1 MAGFTLTVAMRAE
14 VRDLIAGTRAASGQM
29 RTFADRTDAANRS
42 LARLDANGAR
52 LATQF
57 AALNRS
63 SRAAVGELNRITAR
77 AGAART
83 ALRAAGDDGA
93 RSMSRLQR
101 ATAGAGRRGMS
112 TTNMLAGGALVLGTG
127 EIIEEGNRYQRQMNL
142 FGAVTDATAAQ
153 MKRAAAV
160 AEELG
165 NDLTLPTTTSADAA
179 EGMVELSRAGFRAD
193 QSIDAVRA
201 SLQLAS
207 AADVNAAT
215 SARYLGDIMDQ
226 YGLGADQAAKA
237 SDTLAAT
244 ANNASGSITDIYYS
258 MRYAG
263 PVANALGVSLQDT
276 AAAVGMLGKS
286 GILGQTAGT
295 SLRGIFA
302 NLAAPTPAMKKGLKD
317 LGIEAWDAQ
326 GRFRGLR
333 TVIDG
338 LSKAEHSMSE
348 QDFTAAVTRAFGKP
362 ALSGAVALAHQGTE
376 SFDALAMAVDQTGSA
391 ASITAA
397 RGKGLAGAMTQLRTQ
412 ARQTGIALYEGMAP
426 GLEWVTRLLTRGMS
440 GATPYLTQALA
451 YGRDIAT
458 LYGPDLKESTKNGM
472 GSLIDEA
479 QRLIGPLKDIGE
491 HTLATGLNL
500 LINAASTLG
509 DVLDNAADG
518 AEPLLRAIAGLGDD
532 GGAAAGTLDIIA
544 TVANVALD
552 AVSGL
557 SLVLVPVGHLVGG
570 LVSAFGALPAP
581 IQSAALA
588 MLLFRRVQPTLTGI
602 ANTVSGPV
610 RSGFASANEQMR
622 LQQSLAAASGVTLSR
637 YGAAWAALQARVGFL
652 GTMTAA
658 FRSANGAGSTFT
670 GTLNGVGRAA
680 GSGLRSALGGVTN
693 ALGGPFGV
701 VMAGV
706 SVGLG
711 LLAARQQKAAQ
722 AAAEHQQRISTL
734 TSALRESGGQIDSNV
749 RNQAAQAL
757 LDTKTGQGQLTKVM
771 EQAGVPL
778 ASLTDAYLGQG
789 TSLDA
794 LQKQLLT
801 TANAHREYRD
811 QAGGKASV
819 LDYTDVGQ
827 QYKDAAD
834 ALGSVK
840 GEMAESVKNA
850 RDLAAATKG
859 AGDGT
864 SAYDRLKAAVGG
876 LADQTADA
884 DTRTRSL
891 KSALDLL
898 SGGQISLQAAEAK
911 VNSAVLDLQE
921 GRKGVNRGQG
931 YGGRQ
936 LVNEDKTLNTTT
948 RNGQQLYTQ
957 LTALSDAAADASVAT
972 FDLAQRN
979 GETLPAALAKAREQM
994 SRARTEAIAAA
1005 RGYGLTKTQAEGV
1018 ADTLGLLP
1026 SKVSLLLQ
1034 TKGMDST
1041 LANLI
1046 AVQAEFQR
1054 LPNAKTIK
1062 VDSLSDGA
1070 QQKLRDLG
1078 FTVKTVPGTRQIRIT
1093 APTQGAKKNLDTLIE
1108 TLGRT
1113 PNSKNIPVSA
1123 PTAAA
1128 VKSLQA
1134 VQTKLRATPG
1144 AKSVIVRAPTAQ
1156 ARKELEALGFR
1167 VEKVP
1172 GTKNVKVTVPT
1183 SGPRKAADSIQRRI
1197 DALRGKELTVTTRH
1211 ITVFDQLSKQPGST
1225 ADAIE
1230 KQAENLRKNANR
1242 HADGAVVDYFA
1253 DGGLTGG
1260 ARREQHVAQIA
1271 PAGSWRVWGEPETG
1285 GEAYVPLGA
1294 SKRER
1299 SKAVVETVVDRFGGQ
1314 VDWFADGG
1322 IRSTR
1327 SRDYNPLLANSFKQ
1341 ARSAAAIAGVVRSF
1355 DIRSGSDQ
1363 ARTRVVDARAGG
1375 RVQVVVVREQQ
1386 PLIGSMPVTVT
1397 DSAATPEQ
1405 IGNEMMRTLRN
1416 AQRGGRV

>member
-14 VRDLIAGTRAASGQM
+14 VRDLIAGTRAASAQM
-29 RTFADRTDAANRS
+29 RTLGDRTDAANRS

-52 LATQF
+52 LAAQF

-77 AGAART
+77 AAAART
-83 ALRAAGDDGA
+83 ALRTTGEDGA

-101 ATAGAGRRGMS
+101 ATAGAGRRGL
-112 TTNMLAGGALVLGTG
+112 TGANMLAGGALLLGTG
-127 EIIEEGNRYQRQMNL
+127 QIIEEGNRYQRQMNL
-142 FGAVTDATAAQ
+142 FRAVTGATAAQ
-153 MKRAAAV
+153 MKRAAVV
-160 AEELG
+160 AQELG

-179 EGMVELSRAGFRAD
+179 EGMVELSKAGFRAD

-201 SLQLAS
+201 SLQLAA

-215 SARYLGDIMDQ
+215 SAKYLGDIMDQ

-263 PVANALGVSLQDT
+263 PVAHALGVSLQDT

-286 GILGQTAGT
+286 GLLGQTAGT

-302 NLAAPTPAMKKGLKD
+302 NLAAPTPQMRGALKN
-317 LGIEAWDAQ
+317 LGIDAWDAQ

-338 LSKAEHSMSE
+338 LSKAERSMSQ

-376 SFDALAMAVDQTGSA
+376 SFDALSMAVRQTGAA
-391 ASITAA
+391 ASITAS
-397 RGKGLAGAMTQLRTQ
+397 RGQGLTGAMTQLRTQ

-426 GLEWVTRLLTRGMS
+426 GLEWVTRLLTRGMA
-440 GATPYLTQALA
+440 GATPYLTTALD
-451 YGRDIAT
+451 YGRDLAT
-458 LYGPDLKESTKNGM
+458 LYGPDLKARTEAGL
-472 GSLIDEA
+472 GGLIDEA
-479 QRLIGPLKDIGE
+479 RQLVGPLKEIGE
-491 HTLATGLNL
+491 HSLATGLNL
-500 LINAASTLG
+500 LINAGSTLG
-509 DVLDNAADG
+509 DVLSNAADG
-518 AEPLLRAIAGLGDD
+518 AEPLVKAVSGLGQE
-532 GGAAAGTLDIIA
+532 GGAAAGTLDIVA
-544 TVANVALD
+544 TVANAAMD

-557 SLVLVPVGHLVGG
+557 SLVLVPIGHVVGG
-570 LVSAFGALPAP
+570 LVTAFGALPAP

-588 MLLFRRVQPTLTGI
+588 MLLFRRAQPALTNL
-602 ANTVSGPV
+602 ATTVSGPV
-610 RSGFASANEQMR
+610 RSGIRSFNDEMR
-622 LQQSLAAASGVTLSR
+622 VQQSLAAASGVALSR
-637 YGAAWAALQARVGFL
+637 YGAAWAAVQARVGFL
-652 GTMTAA
+652 GNMTAA
-658 FRSANGAGSTFT
+658 FRSANGAGVTFT
-670 GTLNGVGRAA
+670 GTLNGIGRAA
-680 GSGLRSALGGVTN
+680 GSGLRSALGSVTN

-722 AAAEHQQRISTL
+722 AAAEHQQRISSL

-749 RNQAAQAL
+749 RQQAAQVL
-757 LDTKTGQGQLTKVM
+757 LDTKTEQGQLTKVM

-778 ASLTDAYLGQG
+778 ATLTDAYLGQG
-789 TSLDA
+789 TSLEA
-794 LQKQLLT
+794 LQKQLQA
-801 TANAHREYRD
+801 TADKHRYYKD
-811 QAGGKASV
+811 LANDKATV
-819 LDYTDVGQ
+819 LAYTDVGQ

-840 GEMAESVKNA
+840 GEMAESIKNA
-850 RDLAAATKG
+850 RELAKATKG

-876 LADQTADA
+876 LADETADA

-898 SGGQISLQAAEAK
+898 SGGQISLQAAKAK

-921 GRKGVNRGQG
+921 GSRNVNRGQG
-931 YGGRQ
+931 YGGKE

-972 FDLAQRN
+972 FDLAKRN

-994 SRARTEAIAAA
+994 SRARAEAIKAAQ
-1005 RGYGLTKTQAEGV
+1005 GYGLTKAQAEGV
-1018 ADTLGLLP
+1018 ADSLGLLP

-1046 AVQAEFQR
+1046 AVQAEFHR
-1054 LPNAKTIK
+1054 LPKQRTIK

-1070 QQKLRDLG
+1070 QKKLRDLG
-1078 FTVKTVPGTRQIRIT
+1078 FTVKTVPGTRQIKIT
-1093 APTQGAKKNLDTLIE
+1093 APTAAAKKNLDTLIDK
-1108 TLGRT
+1108 LGRT
-1113 PNSKNIPVSA
+1113 PSSKKVTVSA

-1128 VKSLQA
+1128 IKSLQA
-1134 VQTKLRATPG
+1134 VQAKIRATPG
-1144 AKSVIVRAPTAQ
+1144 AKYVVVQAPTAE
-1156 ARKELEALGFR
+1156 ARKQLQALGFR
-1167 VEKVP
+1167 IEKVP
-1172 GTKNVKVTVPT
+1172 GSKNVKVIVPT
-1183 SGPRKAADSIQRRI
+1183 SGPRKAADAIQQRI
-1197 DALRGKELTVTTRH
+1197 NALRGKEVTVTTRH
-1211 ITVFDQLSKQPGST
+1211 VSIFSQLAEQNT
-1225 ADAIE
+1225 NIADAIE
-1230 KQAENLRKNANR
+1230 KQAEAQARAAKR

-1260 ARREQHVAQIA
+1260 QRRERHVAQIA
-1271 PAGSWRVWGEPETG
+1271 PAGSYRIWGERETG
-1285 GEAYVPLGA
+1285 GEAYVPLAA

-1299 SKAVVETVVDRFGGQ
+1299 SKAIVEEVVDRFGGQ
-1314 VDWFADGG
+1314 VEWYANGG
-1322 IRSTR
+1322 VRGAR
-1327 SRDYNPLLANSFKQ
+1327 SRDYTPMLASSFKQ
-1341 ARSAAAIAGVVRSF
+1341 ARSVEAIAGVVRSF
-1355 DIRSGSDQ
+1355 DIRTSSDR

-1386 PLIGSMPVTVT
+1386 PLIGSMPISVT

>member
-14 VRDLIAGTRAASGQM
+14 VRDLIAGTRAASAQM
-29 RTFADRTDAANRS
+29 RTLGDRTDAANRS

-52 LATQF
+52 LASQF
-57 AALNRS
+57 TALNRS
-63 SRAAVGELNRITAR
+63 ARGAVGELNRITAR
-77 AGAART
+77 AGAARA
-83 ALRAAGDDGA
+83 ALRSAGDDGA

-101 ATAGAGRRGMS
+101 TTAGAGRRGTS
-112 TTNMLAGGALVLGTG
+112 ATNMLAGGALVLGTG
-127 EIIEEGNRYQRQMNL
+127 EIIEEGNHYLRQMNL
-142 FGAVTDATAAQ
+142 FRAVTDATAGQ
-153 MKRAAAV
+153 MQRAGVV
-160 AEELG
+160 ARELG
-165 NDLTLPTTTSADAA
+165 NDLTLPTSTSADAA
-179 EGMVELSRAGFRAD
+179 EGMVELSKAGFRAD

-201 SLQLAS
+201 SLQLAA

-215 SARYLGDIMDQ
+215 SAKYLGDIMDQ
-226 YGLGADQAAKA
+226 YGLGADQASRAA
-237 SDTLAAT
+237 DTLAAT

-263 PVANALGVSLQDT
+263 PVANALGVTLQDT

-302 NLAAPTPAMKKGLKD
+302 NLAAPTPIMKNALRD
-317 LGIEAWDAQ
+317 LGIEAWDAE

-338 LSKAEHSMSE
+338 LSEAEHSMNQ
-348 QDFTAAVTRAFGKP
+348 QDFVAGVTRAFGKP

-376 SFDALAMAVDQTGSA
+376 SFDALSMAVEQTGSA
-391 ASITAA
+391 ADITAS
-397 RGKGLAGAMTQLRTQ
+397 RGEGLAGAMTQLRTQ
-412 ARQTGIALYEGMAP
+412 ARQTGIALYDGMAP

-440 GATPYLTQALA
+440 GATPYLTQAIE
-451 YGRDIAT
+451 YGNDLAT
-458 LYGPDLKESTKNGM
+458 LFGPELKAQTKDGLS
-472 GSLIDEA
+472 GLIEEA
-479 QRLIGPLKDIGE
+479 QQLVGPLQDIGE
-491 HTLATGLNL
+491 HSLATGLNL
-500 LINAASTLG
+500 LINAGRTLG
-509 DVLDNAADG
+509 DVLENAADG
-518 AEPLLRAIAGLGDD
+518 AEPILEAVSGLGEE

-544 TVANVALD
+544 TVGNIAMD

-557 SLVLVPVGHLVGG
+557 SMVLVPIGHAVGG
-570 LVSAFGALPAP
+570 LVSAFGALPGP

-588 MLLFRRVQPTLTGI
+588 MLLFRRAQPALTNM
-602 ANTVSGPV
+602 ATTMTGPV
-610 RSGFASANEQMR
+610 RSGISSFNQQMR
-622 LQQSLAAASGVTLSR
+622 VQQSLAAASGVALSR
-637 YGAAWAALQARVGFL
+637 YGAAWAAVQARVGFL
-652 GTMTAA
+652 GNMTSA
-658 FRSANGAGSTFT
+658 FRSANGAGTTFM

-711 LLAARQQKAAQ
+711 LLASRQQKAAQ
-722 AAAEHQQRISTL
+722 AAAEHQQRVSTL

-749 RNQAAQAL
+749 RNAAAQSL
-757 LDTKTGQGQLTKVM
+757 LDTKTEQGQLAKVM
-771 EQAGVPL
+771 DQAGVPL

-794 LQKQLLT
+794 LQKQLQA
-801 TANAHREYRD
+801 TADKHKVWKNV
-811 QAGGKASV
+811 AGGKATV
-819 LDYTDVGQ
+819 QDYSEVGQ

-840 GEMAESVKNA
+840 GEMSGALKNA
-850 RDLAAATKG
+850 KDLAKATKG
-859 AGDGT
+859 AADGT

-911 VNSAVLDLQE
+911 VNSAVLDLKD
-921 GRKGVNRGQG
+921 GSKNVDRRQG
-931 YGGRQ
+931 YGGKQ

-948 RNGQQLYTQ
+948 RNGQGLYTQ

-979 GETLPAALAKAREQM
+979 GEDLPAALAKAREQM
-994 SRARTEAIAAA
+994 SRARTEAIQAA
-1005 RGYGLTKTQAEGV
+1005 RGYGLTKAQAEGV
-1018 ADTLGLLP
+1018 ADSLGLLP

-1070 QQKLRDLG
+1070 QKKLRSLG
-1078 FTVKTVPGTRQIRIT
+1078 FTVKTVPGTRQIKIT
-1093 APTQGAKKNLDTLIE
+1093 APTAGAKKSLDTLIDK
-1108 TLGRT
+1108 LGRT
-1113 PNSKNIPVSA
+1113 PNSKNVKVSA

-1128 VKSLQA
+1128 IKSLEA
-1134 VQTKLRATPG
+1134 VQTKIRATPG
-1144 AKSVIVRAPTAQ
+1144 AKSVVVRAPTAE
-1156 ARKELEALGFR
+1156 ARKQLEALGFKI
-1167 VEKVP
+1167 EKVP
-1172 GTKNVKVTVPT
+1172 GSKNVKVTVPT
-1183 SGPRKAADSIQRRI
+1183 GGPRKAADSIQQRI
-1197 DALRGKELTVTTRH
+1197 DSLRGKEVTVTTRH
-1211 ITVFDQLSKQPGST
+1211 VTVFDQLRQSNSDA
-1225 ADAIE
+1225 ADAIRR
-1230 KQAENLRKNANR
+1230 QAEAQARAAKK

-1253 DGGLTGG
+1253 DGGVTGG
-1260 ARREQHVAQIA
+1260 TGRERHVAQIA
-1271 PAGSWRVWGEPETG
+1271 PAGSYRIWGERETG
-1285 GEAYVPLGA
+1285 GEAYVPLA
-1294 SKRER
+1294 AAKRER
-1299 SKAVVETVVDRFGGQ
+1299 SKAIVETVVDRFGGQ
-1314 VDWFADGG
+1314 VEWYANGG
-1322 IRSTR
+1322 VRNAR
-1327 SRDYNPLLANSFKQ
+1327 GRDSSPMLASSFKS
-1341 ARSAAAIAGVVRSF
+1341 ARSVAAMAGVVRSF
-1355 DIRSGSDQ
+1355 DLRTGSDR

-1386 PLIGSMPVTVT
+1386 PLIGSMPVTVS
-1397 DSAATPEQ
+1397 DSSATPEQ
-1405 IGNEMMRTLRN
+1405 IGTEMMRTLRN

>member
-14 VRDLIAGTRAASGQM
+14 VRDLIAGTRAASAQM
-29 RTFADRTDAANRS
+29 RTLGDRTDAANRS

-52 LATQF
+52 LASQF

-63 SRAAVGELNRITAR
+63 ARGAVGELNRITAR
-77 AGAART
+77 AGAARA
-83 ALRAAGDDGA
+83 ALRSAGDDGA

-112 TTNMLAGGALVLGTG
+112 ATNMLAGGALVLGTG
-127 EIIEEGNRYQRQMNL
+127 EVIEEGNRYQRQMNL
-142 FGAVTDATAAQ
+142 FRAVTDATAGQ

-160 AEELG
+160 ARELG
-165 NDLTLPTTTSADAA
+165 NDLTLPTSTSADAA
-179 EGMVELSRAGFRAD
+179 EGMVELSKAGFRAD

-201 SLQLAS
+201 SLQLAA

-215 SARYLGDIMDQ
+215 SAKYLGDIMDQ
-226 YGLGADQAAKA
+226 YGLGADQASRAA
-237 SDTLAAT
+237 DTLAAT

-263 PVANALGVSLQDT
+263 PVANALGVTLQDT

-302 NLAAPTPAMKKGLKD
+302 NLAAPTPIMKGALRD

-326 GRFRGLR
+326 GRFKGLR

-338 LSKAEHSMSE
+338 LSKAEHSMS
-348 QDFTAAVTRAFGKP
+348 QKDFTAGVTRAFGKP

-376 SFDALAMAVDQTGSA
+376 SFDALSMAVRQTGSA
-391 ASITAA
+391 ASITAS
-397 RGKGLAGAMTQLRTQ
+397 RGEGLAGAMTQLRTQ

-440 GATPYLTQALA
+440 GATPYLTTALE
-451 YGRDIAT
+451 YGRNIAT
-458 LYGPDLKESTKNGM
+458 LYGPELKEQTKDGLS
-472 GSLIDEA
+472 GLIEEA
-479 QRLIGPLKDIGE
+479 QQLVGPLKDIGE
-491 HTLATGLNL
+491 HSLATGLKL
-500 LINAASTLG
+500 LINAGRTLG
-509 DVLDNAADG
+509 DVLSNAADG
-518 AEPLLRAIAGLGDD
+518 AEPILEAISGLGQE

-544 TVANVALD
+544 TVANLAMD

-557 SLVLVPVGHLVGG
+557 SMVLVPIGHAVGG
-570 LVSAFGALPAP
+570 LVSAFGALPGP

-588 MLLFRRVQPTLTGI
+588 MLLFRRAQPALTNM
-602 ANTVSGPV
+602 ATTMTGPV
-610 RSGFASANEQMR
+610 RSGVASFNQQMR
-622 LQQSLAAASGVTLSR
+622 VQQSLAAASGVALSR
-637 YGAAWAALQARVGFL
+637 YGAAWAAVQARVGFL
-652 GTMTAA
+652 GNMTSA
-658 FRSANGAGSTFT
+658 FRSANGAGVTFM

-722 AAAEHQQRISTL
+722 AAAEHQQRVSTL

-749 RNQAAQAL
+749 RNAAAQSL
-757 LDTKTGQGQLTKVM
+757 LDTKTEQGQLTKVM

-794 LQKQLLT
+794 LQKQLQA
-801 TANAHREYRD
+801 TADKHKVWKD
-811 QAGGKASV
+811 VAGGKATV
-819 LDYTDVGQ
+819 QDYSEVGQ

-840 GEMAESVKNA
+840 GEMAGALKNA
-850 RDLAAATKG
+850 KDLAKATKG

-864 SAYDRLKAAVGG
+864 SAYDRLKQAVGG

-891 KSALDLL
+891 KAALDLL

-911 VNSAVLDLQE
+911 VNSAVLDLQD
-921 GRKGVNRGQG
+921 GSKNVDRSQG
-931 YGGRQ
+931 YGGKQ

-948 RNGQQLYTQ
+948 RNGQGLYTQ

-979 GETLPAALAKAREQM
+979 GEDLPTALAKAREQM
-994 SRARTEAIAAA
+994 SRARSEAIQAA

-1018 ADTLGLLP
+1018 ADSLGLLP

-1070 QQKLRDLG
+1070 QKKLRSLG
-1078 FTVKTVPGTRQIRIT
+1078 FTVKTVPGTRQIKIT
-1093 APTQGAKKNLDTLIE
+1093 APTAGAKKNLDTLIDK
-1108 TLGRT
+1108 LGRT
-1113 PNSKNIPVSA
+1113 PNSKNVKVSA

-1128 VKSLQA
+1128 IKSLEA
-1134 VQTKLRATPG
+1134 VQAKIRATPG
-1144 AKSVIVRAPTAQ
+1144 AKSVVVRAPTAE
-1156 ARKELEALGFR
+1156 ARKQLEALGFR

-1172 GTKNVKVTVPT
+1172 GSKNVKVTVPT
-1183 SGPRKAADSIQRRI
+1183 GGPRKAADSIQERI
-1197 DALRGKELTVTTRH
+1197 NSLRGKEVTVTTRH
-1211 ITVFDQLSKQPGST
+1211 VSIFSQLAEQNT
-1225 ADAIE
+1225 NVADAIRR
-1230 KQAENLRKNANR
+1230 QADAQARAAKK

-1253 DGGLTGG
+1253 DGGVTGG
-1260 ARREQHVAQIA
+1260 TGRERHVAQIA
-1271 PAGSWRVWGEPETG
+1271 PAGSYRIWGERETG
-1285 GEAYVPLGA
+1285 GEAYVPLA
-1294 SKRER
+1294 AAKRER
-1299 SKAVVETVVDRFGGQ
+1299 SKAIVETVVDRFGGQ
-1314 VDWFADGG
+1314 VEWYANGG
-1322 IRSTR
+1322 VRNAR
-1327 SRDYNPLLANSFKQ
+1327 GRDYNPMLASSFKQ
-1341 ARSAAAIAGVVRSF
+1341 ARSVAAMAGVVRSF
-1355 DIRSGSDQ
+1355 DLRTGSDR

-1397 DSAATPEQ
+1397 DSGATPEQ
-1405 IGNEMMRTLRN
+1405 IGTEMMRTLRN

>member
-1 MAGFTLTVAMRAE
+1 
-14 VRDLIAGTRAASGQM
+14 
-29 RTFADRTDAANRS
+29 
-42 LARLDANGAR
+42 
-52 LATQF
+52 
-57 AALNRS
+57 
-63 SRAAVGELNRITAR
+63 
-77 AGAART
+77 
-83 ALRAAGDDGA
+83 
-93 RSMSRLQR
+93 
-101 ATAGAGRRGMS
+101 
-112 TTNMLAGGALVLGTG
+112 MLAGGSLLLGAG
-127 EIIEEGNRYQRQMNL
+127 EMVEEGNRYQKQMNL
-142 FGAVTDATAAQ
+142 FRAVTSATAGQ
-153 MKRAAAV
+153 MKRAAVV
-160 AEELG
+160 AQELG
-165 NDLTLPTTTSADAA
+165 NDLSLPGSTAADAA
-179 EGMVELSRAGFRAD
+179 EGMVELSKAGFRAD

-201 SLQLAS
+201 SLQLAA

-226 YGLGADQAAKA
+226 YGLGADQAARA

-276 AAAVGMLGKS
+276 AAAVGMLGKA

-302 NLAAPTPAMKKGLKD
+302 NLAAPTPQMRGALKD
-317 LGIEAWDAQ
+317 LGIDAWTAQ
-326 GRFRGLR
+326 GQFRGLR

-338 LSKAEHSMSE
+338 LSKAEHEMSE
-348 QDFTAAVTRAFGKP
+348 KDFAAGVTRAFGKP

-376 SFDALAMAVDQTGSA
+376 SFDALSVAVRQTGA
-391 ASITAA
+391 AATITAS
-397 RGKGLAGAMTQLRTQ
+397 RGQGLTGAMTQLRTQ
-412 ARQTGIALYEGMAP
+412 ARQTGLALYEGMAP
-426 GLEWVTRLLTRGMS
+426 GLEWVTRLLTRGIA
-440 GATPYLTQALA
+440 GATPYLTTALE
-451 YGRDIAT
+451 YGRNLAV
-458 LYGPDLKESTKNGM
+458 LYGPDLKAKTSAGL
-472 GSLIDEA
+472 GGLIDEA
-479 QRLIGPLKDIGE
+479 QALLGPLKELGE

-500 LINAASTLG
+500 LINAGRTLG
-509 DVLDNAADG
+509 DVLSNAADG
-518 AEPLLRAIAGLGDD
+518 AEPILDAISGLGED

-544 TVANVALD
+544 TVANAAMD

-557 SLVLVPVGHLVGG
+557 STVLVPIGHVVGG

-588 MLLFRRVQPTLTGI
+588 MLLFRRVQPTLTNL
-602 ANTVSGPV
+602 AATMTGPV
-610 RSGFASANEQMR
+610 RSGIQSANQQMR
-622 LQQSLAAASGVTLSR
+622 VQQSLAAASGVSLSR
-637 YGAAWAALQARVGFL
+637 YGAAWAAVQARVGFL
-652 GTMTAA
+652 GNMTAA
-658 FRSANGAGSTFT
+658 FRSANGAGTTLT
-670 GTLNGVGRAA
+670 GTLNGMSRAA

-722 AAAEHQQRISTL
+722 SAAEHQQRISSL

-757 LDTKTGQGQLTKVM
+757 LDTKTEQGQLTKVM

-789 TSLDA
+789 TSLEV
-794 LQKQLLT
+794 LQKQLQA
-801 TANAHREYRD
+801 TADRHRIWKD
-811 QAGGKASV
+811 VAGGKATIR
-819 LDYTDVGQ
+819 DYSPIGQ

-850 RDLAAATKG
+850 RELAKATKG

-876 LADQTADA
+876 LADETADA

-898 SGGQISLQAAEAK
+898 SGGQISLQAAKAK

-921 GRKGVNRGQG
+921 SGRNVNRDQG
-931 YGGRQ
+931 YGGKQ
-936 LVNEDKTLNTTT
+936 LVNQDKTLNTTT

-972 FDLAQRN
+972 YDLAQRN
-979 GETLPAALAKAREQM
+979 GEALPAALAKARGEM
-994 SRARTEAIAAA
+994 SRARAEAIKAA

-1018 ADTLGLLP
+1018 ADSLGLLP

-1046 AVQAEFQR
+1046 AVQAEFHR

-1070 QQKLRDLG
+1070 QKKLRSLG
-1078 FTVKTVPGTRQIRIT
+1078 FTVKTVPGTRQIKIT
-1093 APTQGAKKNLDTLIE
+1093 APTAAARKNLDGLIDK
-1108 TLGRT
+1108 LGQT
-1113 PNSKNIPVSA
+1113 PNSKNVRVSA

-1128 VKSLQA
+1128 IKSLEA
-1134 VQTKLRATPG
+1134 VQAKIRATPG
-1144 AKSVIVRAPTAQ
+1144 AKSVIVRAPTTQ
-1156 ARKELEALGFR
+1156 ARKDLEALGFR
-1167 VEKVP
+1167 IEKVP
-1172 GTKNVKVTVPT
+1172 GSKNVKVTVPT
-1183 SGPRKAADSIQRRI
+1183 SGPRKAADTIQQRI
-1197 DALRGKELTVTTRH
+1197 DALRGKSVTVTTRH
-1211 ITVFDQLSKQPGST
+1211 VTIFDQLREQNSSI
-1225 ADAIE
+1225 ADAVQRQADTQRKLAN
-1230 KQAENLRKNANR
+1230 KQA
-1242 HADGAVVDYFA
+1242 DGGVVDYFA
-1253 DGGLTGG
+1253 DGGVIGPR
-1260 ARREQHVAQIA
+1260 RREHHVAQIA
-1271 PAGSWRVWGEPETG
+1271 PAGSWRIWGEPETQ
-1285 GEAYVPLGA
+1285 GEAYVPLA
-1294 SKRER
+1294 PSKRDR
-1299 SKAVVETVVDRFGGQ
+1299 SKAVVEEVVGRFGGE
-1314 VDWFADGG
+1314 VEWFANGG
-1322 IRSTR
+1322 VRGR
-1327 SRDYNPLLANSFKQ
+1327 ASRDYSPALASSFKR
-1341 ARSAAAIAGVVRSF
+1341 AKSTEVMAGVVRAF
-1355 DIRSGSDQ
+1355 DIRTGSDR
-1363 ARTRVVDARAGG
+1363 ARPRVVDARAGG

-1386 PLIGSMPVTVT
+1386 PLIGTMPVTVT
-1397 DSAATPEQ
+1397 DSSATPEQ
-1405 IGNEMMRTLRN
+1405 IGTEMMRNLRN

>member
-14 VRDLIAGTRAASGQM
+14 VRDLIAGTRAASAQM
-29 RTFADRTDAANRS
+29 RTLGDRTDAANRS

-52 LATQF
+52 LASQF

-63 SRAAVGELNRITAR
+63 ARGAVDELNRITAR
-77 AGAART
+77 AGAARA
-83 ALRAAGDDGA
+83 ALRSAGDDGA

-101 ATAGAGRRGMS
+101 VTAGAGRRGMS
-112 TTNMLAGGALVLGTG
+112 ATNMLAGGALVLGTG
-127 EIIEEGNRYQRQMNL
+127 EVIEEGNRYQRQMNL
-142 FGAVTDATAAQ
+142 FRAVTDATAGQ
-153 MKRAAAV
+153 MQRAAAV
-160 AEELG
+160 ARELG
-165 NDLTLPTTTSADAA
+165 NDLTLPTSTSADAA
-179 EGMVELSRAGFRAD
+179 EGMVELSKAGFRAD

-201 SLQLAS
+201 SLQLAA

-215 SARYLGDIMDQ
+215 SAKYLGDIMDQ
-226 YGLGADQAAKA
+226 YGLGADQASRAA
-237 SDTLAAT
+237 DTLAAT

-263 PVANALGVSLQDT
+263 PVANALGVTLQDT

-302 NLAAPTPAMKKGLKD
+302 NLSAPTPIMKGALRD

-326 GRFRGLR
+326 GRFKGLR
-333 TVIDG
+333 TVIEG
-338 LSKAEHSMSE
+338 LSKAEHSMNQ
-348 QDFTAAVTRAFGKP
+348 QDFVAGVTRAFGKP

-376 SFDALAMAVDQTGSA
+376 SFDALSMAVEQTGSA
-391 ASITAA
+391 ADITAS
-397 RGKGLAGAMTQLRTQ
+397 RGEGLAGAMTQLRTQ

-440 GATPYLTQALA
+440 GATPYLTTALE
-451 YGRDIAT
+451 YGRNIAT
-458 LYGPDLKESTKNGM
+458 LYGPELKEQTKDGLS
-472 GSLIDEA
+472 GLIEEA
-479 QRLIGPLKDIGE
+479 QQLVGPLKDIGE
-491 HTLATGLNL
+491 HSLATGLNL
-500 LINAASTLG
+500 LINAGRTLG
-509 DVLDNAADG
+509 DVLSNAADG
-518 AEPLLRAIAGLGDD
+518 ADPILDAVSGLGEE

-544 TVANVALD
+544 TVANLAMD

-557 SLVLVPVGHLVGG
+557 SMVLVPIGHAVGG
-570 LVSAFGALPAP
+570 LVSAFGALPGP

-588 MLLFRRVQPTLTGI
+588 MLLFRRAQPALTNM
-602 ANTVSGPV
+602 ATTMTGPV
-610 RSGFASANEQMR
+610 RSGIASFNQQMR
-622 LQQSLAAASGVTLSR
+622 VQQSLASASGVALSR
-637 YGAAWAALQARVGFL
+637 YGAAWAAVQARVGFL
-652 GTMTAA
+652 GNMTSA
-658 FRSANGAGSTFT
+658 FRSANGAGVTFT
-670 GTLNGVGRAA
+670 GTLNGIGRAA

-693 ALGGPFGV
+693 ALGGPFGI

-722 AAAEHQQRISTL
+722 AAAEHQQRVFTL

-749 RNQAAQAL
+749 RNAAAQSL
-757 LDTKTGQGQLTKVM
+757 LDTKTEQGQLTKVM

-778 ASLTDAYLGQG
+778 SSLTDAYLGQG

-794 LQKQLLT
+794 LQKQLQA
-801 TANAHREYRD
+801 TADKHKVWKD
-811 QAGGKASV
+811 IAGGKATV
-819 LDYTDVGQ
+819 QDYSDVGQ

-840 GEMAESVKNA
+840 GEMAGALKNA
-850 RDLAAATKG
+850 KDLAKATKG

-864 SAYDRLKAAVGG
+864 SAYDRLKQAVGG

-911 VNSAVLDLQE
+911 VNSAVLDLKD
-921 GRKGVNRGQG
+921 GSKNVDRRQG
-931 YGGRQ
+931 YGTQ
-936 LVNEDKTLNTTT
+936 LVNDDKTLDTTT
-948 RNGQQLYTQ
+948 RNGQGLYTQ

-979 GETLPAALAKAREQM
+979 GEDLPAALAKAREQM
-994 SRARTEAIAAA
+994 SRARSEAIQAA

-1018 ADTLGLLP
+1018 ADSLGLLP

-1070 QQKLRDLG
+1070 QKKLRSLG
-1078 FTVKTVPGTRQIRIT
+1078 FTVKTVPGTRQIKIT
-1093 APTQGAKKNLDTLIE
+1093 APTAGAKKNLDTLIDK
-1108 TLGRT
+1108 LGRT
-1113 PNSKNIPVSA
+1113 PNSMNVKVSA
-1123 PTAAA
+1123 PTASAI
-1128 VKSLQA
+1128 KSLEA
-1134 VQTKLRATPG
+1134 VQAKIRATPG
-1144 AKSVIVRAPTAQ
+1144 AKSVVVRAPTAE
-1156 ARKELEALGFR
+1156 ARKQLEALGFR
-1167 VEKVP
+1167 IEKVP
-1172 GTKNVKVTVPT
+1172 GSRNVKVTVPT
-1183 SGPRKAADSIQRRI
+1183 GGPRRAADSIQERI
-1197 DALRGKELTVTTRH
+1197 NALRGKSVTVTTRH
-1211 ITVFDQLSKQPGST
+1211 VTIFDQIRQSNRDT
-1225 ADAIE
+1225 ADAIRR
-1230 KQAENLRKNANR
+1230 QAEAQARAAKK
-1242 HADGAVVDYFA
+1242 HADGAVVDYYA
-1253 DGGLTGG
+1253 DGGVTGG
-1260 ARREQHVAQIA
+1260 PRRERHVAQIA
-1271 PAGSWRVWGEPETG
+1271 PAGSYRVWGERETG
-1285 GEAYVPLGA
+1285 GEAYVPLA
-1294 SKRER
+1294 AAKRER
-1299 SKAVVETVVDRFGGQ
+1299 SKAIVETVVDRFGGQ
-1314 VDWFADGG
+1314 VEWYANGG
-1322 IRSTR
+1322 IRNAR
-1327 SRDYNPLLANSFKQ
+1327 GRDYSPMLASSFKS
-1341 ARSAAAIAGVVRSF
+1341 ARSVAAMAGVVRSF
-1355 DIRSGSDQ
+1355 DLRTGSDR

-1386 PLIGSMPVTVT
+1386 PLIGSMPVTVS
-1397 DSAATPEQ
+1397 DSSATPEQ
-1405 IGNEMMRTLRN
+1405 IGTEMMRTLRN

>member
-14 VRDLIAGTRAASGQM
+14 VRDLIAGTRAASAQM
-29 RTFADRTDAANRS
+29 RTLGDRTDAANRS

-52 LATQF
+52 LSSQF

-63 SRAAVGELNRITAR
+63 ARGAVGELNRITAR
-77 AGAART
+77 AGAARA
-83 ALRAAGDDGA
+83 ALRSAGDDGA

-112 TTNMLAGGALVLGTG
+112 ATNMLAGGALVLGTG
-127 EIIEEGNRYQRQMNL
+127 EVIEEGNRYQREMNV
-142 FGAVTDATAAQ
+142 FRAVTSATASQMQRASVVAQ
-153 MKRAAAV
+153 
-160 AEELG
+160 ELG
-165 NDLTLPTTTSADAA
+165 NDLSLPGSTAADAA
-179 EGMVELSRAGFRAD
+179 EGLVELSKAGFRAD
-193 QSIDAVRA
+193 QSIDSVRA
-201 SLQLAS
+201 SLQLA
-207 AADVNAAT
+207 AAGDVNAAT

-226 YGLGADQAAKA
+226 FGLGAEKSSTAA
-237 SDTLAAT
+237 DTLAAT

-263 PVANALGVSLQDT
+263 PVANALGVTLQDT

-302 NLAAPTPAMKKGLKD
+302 NLAAPTPIMKNALGD
-317 LGIEAWDAQ
+317 LGIEAWDEDGQ
-326 GRFRGLR
+326 FRGLR

-338 LSKAEHSMSE
+338 LSKAEHSMS
-348 QDFTAAVTRAFGKP
+348 QKDFTAGVTRAFGKP

-376 SFDALAMAVDQTGSA
+376 SFDALSVAVRQTGAA
-391 ASITAA
+391 ASITAS
-397 RGKGLAGAMTQLRTQ
+397 RGEGLTGAMTQLRTQ
-412 ARQTGIALYEGMAP
+412 ARQTGLALYDGMAP
-426 GLEWVTRLLTRGMS
+426 GLEWVTRLLTRGMA
-440 GATPYLTQALA
+440 GATPYLTQAIE
-451 YGRDIAT
+451 YGNDIAT
-458 LYGPDLKESTKNGM
+458 LFGPELKAQTKDGLS
-472 GSLIDEA
+472 GLIEEA
-479 QRLIGPLKDIGE
+479 EQLVGPLKDIGE
-491 HTLATGLNL
+491 HSLATGLNL
-500 LINAASTLG
+500 LINAGRTLG
-509 DVLDNAADG
+509 DVLENAADG
-518 AEPLLRAIAGLGDD
+518 AEPILEAVSGLGEE

-544 TVANVALD
+544 TVGNIAMD
-552 AVSGL
+552 AISGL
-557 SLVLVPVGHLVGG
+557 SMVLVPIGHAVGG
-570 LVSAFGALPAP
+570 LVSAFGALPGP

-588 MLLFRRVQPTLTGI
+588 MLLFRRAQPALTNM
-602 ANTVSGPV
+602 ATTMTGPA
-610 RSGFASANEQMR
+610 RSGISSFNQQMR
-622 LQQSLAAASGVTLSR
+622 VQQTLAAASGVALSR
-637 YGAAWAALQARVGFL
+637 YGAAWAAVQARVGFL
-652 GTMTAA
+652 GNMTSA
-658 FRSANGAGSTFT
+658 FRSANGAGTTFM

-722 AAAEHQQRISTL
+722 ATAEHQQRVSTL

-749 RNQAAQAL
+749 RNAAAQSL
-757 LDTKTGQGQLTKVM
+757 LDTKTEQGQLAKVM
-771 EQAGVPL
+771 DQAGVPL

-794 LQKQLLT
+794 LQKQLQA
-801 TANAHREYRD
+801 TADKHKVWKD
-811 QAGGKASV
+811 TAGGKATV
-819 LDYTDVGQ
+819 QDYSEVGQ

-840 GEMAESVKNA
+840 GEMAGALKNA
-850 RDLAAATKG
+850 KDLAKATKG

-864 SAYDRLKAAVGG
+864 SAYDRLKQAVGG

-911 VNSAVLDLQE
+911 VNSAVLDLE
-921 GRKGVNRGQG
+921 DGSKNVDRSQG
-931 YGGRQ
+931 YGGKQ
-936 LVNEDKTLNTTT
+936 LINEDKTLNTTT
-948 RNGQQLYTQ
+948 RNGQGLYTQ

-979 GETLPAALAKAREQM
+979 GEDLPAALAKAREQM
-994 SRARTEAIAAA
+994 SRARTEAIQAA
-1005 RGYGLTKTQAEGV
+1005 RGYGLTKAQAEGV
-1018 ADTLGLLP
+1018 ADSLGLLP

-1041 LANLI
+1041 LANLV

-1070 QQKLRDLG
+1070 QKKLRSLG
-1078 FTVKTVPGTRQIRIT
+1078 FTVKTVPGTRQIKIT
-1093 APTQGAKKNLDTLIE
+1093 APTAGAKKNLDTLID

-1113 PNSKNIPVSA
+1113 PNSKNVKVSA

-1128 VKSLQA
+1128 IKSLEGVQA
-1134 VQTKLRATPG
+1134 KIRATPG
-1144 AKSVIVRAPTAQ
+1144 AKSVVVRAPTAE
-1156 ARKELEALGFR
+1156 ARKQLEALGFKI
-1167 VEKVP
+1167 EKVP
-1172 GTKNVKVTVPT
+1172 GSKNVKVTLPT
-1183 SGPRKAADSIQRRI
+1183 GGPRKAADSIQARI
-1197 DALRGKELTVTTRH
+1197 NALRGKEVTVTTRH
-1211 ITVFDQLSKQPGST
+1211 VTIFDQLRQSNSDT
-1225 ADAIE
+1225 ADAIRR
-1230 KQAENLRKNANR
+1230 QAEAQARAARK

-1253 DGGLTGG
+1253 DGGVTGG
-1260 ARREQHVAQIA
+1260 TSRERHVAQIA
-1271 PAGSWRVWGEPETG
+1271 PAGSYRIWGERETG
-1285 GEAYVPLGA
+1285 GEAYVPLA
-1294 SKRER
+1294 AAKRER
-1299 SKAVVETVVDRFGGQ
+1299 SKAIVETVVDRFGGQ
-1314 VDWFADGG
+1314 VEWYANGG
-1322 IRSTR
+1322 VRNARGREYS
-1327 SRDYNPLLANSFKQ
+1327 PMLAQSFKS
-1341 ARSAAAIAGVVRSF
+1341 ARSVAAMAGVVRSF
-1355 DIRSGSDQ
+1355 DLRTGSDH

-1386 PLIGSMPVTVT
+1386 PLIGSMPVTVS
-1397 DSAATPEQ
+1397 DSSATPEQ
-1405 IGNEMMRTLRN
+1405 IGTEMMRTLRN